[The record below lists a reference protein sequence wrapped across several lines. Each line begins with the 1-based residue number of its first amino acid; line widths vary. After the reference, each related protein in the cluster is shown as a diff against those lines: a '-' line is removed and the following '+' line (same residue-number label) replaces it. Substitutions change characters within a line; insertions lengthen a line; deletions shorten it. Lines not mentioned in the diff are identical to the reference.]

1 MNILNNINYDISHDI
16 NCNIREKLWT
26 KRNSINENIDYISK
40 LLKFNE
46 IDNWRKVINTN
57 KNYDLFFKFKDKQYK
72 VKVEEDKLSLKLLE
86 KNDII
91 NYHKRIYCVAKGI
104 GNNGYFH
111 GDDCWM
117 NLLSW
122 IIRRSI

>member
-1 MNILNNINYDISHDI
+1 MNNINYDISHDI

-26 KRNSINENIDYISK
+26 KRNNINENIDYISK
-40 LLKFNE
+40 LLKFNG

-57 KNYDLFFKFKDKQYK
+57 RNYDLFFKFKDKQYK
-72 VKVEEDKLSLKLLE
+72 VKVDEDRLSLKLLE

-91 NYHKRIYCVAKGI
+91 NYHKRIYCVAKNV

-111 GDDCWM
+111 GDDCWY
-117 NLLSW
+117 NLLKY
-122 IIRRSI
+122 IRGGL